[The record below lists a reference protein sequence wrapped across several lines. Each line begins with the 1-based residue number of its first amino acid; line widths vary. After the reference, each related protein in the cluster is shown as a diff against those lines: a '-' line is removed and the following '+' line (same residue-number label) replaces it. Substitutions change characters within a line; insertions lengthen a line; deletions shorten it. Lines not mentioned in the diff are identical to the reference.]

1 LAPLSGTG
9 PDQFHGRKPL
19 NEWIS
24 GIHAILPDLSF
35 VLDVGPIADEQH
47 LTAPATLASFTDAEG
62 AGADCQVGAQRLP
75 CARMLDWLH
84 KTLAGS
90 GPGPHPADHN
100 HPPLAY
106 PNAAITQ
113 KQGLNHGLR
122 MPPDRDGS
130 HSRKVR
136 RSPAGMRTSVRRIRP
151 GTRRDRNSWLPGTR
165 RCEPSAGPPFATQ
178 PPRPNGCSVSV
189 GLQMPIA
196 SVGIPIRQGG
206 CG

>member
-1 LAPLSGTG
+1 VSTAANAALYAPWQDLWNGDLSLTGQIIAEDFVGHLAPLSGTG

-62 AGADCQVGAQRLP
+62 AGADCQVGAQRLL

-100 HPPLAY
+100 HPPTGVSECSDHTETGIKPWPA
-106 PNAAITQ
+106 NTA
-113 KQGLNHGLR
+113 
-122 MPPDRDGS
+122 GS
-130 HSRKVR
+130 
-136 RSPAGMRTSVRRIRP
+136 
-151 GTRRDRNSWLPGTR
+151 
-165 RCEPSAGPPFATQ
+165 
-178 PPRPNGCSVSV
+178 
-189 GLQMPIA
+189 
-196 SVGIPIRQGG
+196 
-206 CG
+206 